1 MNEGDKEKR
10 KKERGLNLCF
20 DDDDDKS
27 CGNDNATEVEGMM
40 SLRSFLVSVPFI
52 SGERFVSFLNK
63 QKEKKIKDNVSDV
76 FVSTPT

>member
-10 KKERGLNLCF
+10 KKESGLNLCF

-52 SGERFVSFLNK
+52 SGARF
-63 QKEKKIKDNVSDV
+63 
-76 FVSTPT
+76 